1 MIRNL
6 SGEIKKEEKKK
17 QSGTMLR
24 EDKKKIYIKGETS
37 DMCLYDFRISGIDS
51 ILVGISGV
59 IFRLSISLNNVPLI
73 TGR

>member
-6 SGEIKKEEKKK
+6 SGEIKKEKKKK

-24 EDKKKIYIKGETS
+24 ENKKKYIKGETS